1 MTRRCSWCG
10 YSRPLSELLL
20 FWPVSRPL
28 QVGSVC
34 RPTMYNHI
42 PAITCF
48 RRTVGSAFIH
58 AIAPAVEQRIEA

>member
-1 MTRRCSWCG
+1 
-10 YSRPLSELLL
+10 
-20 FWPVSRPL
+20 
-28 QVGSVC
+28 
-34 RPTMYNHI
+34 MYNHI